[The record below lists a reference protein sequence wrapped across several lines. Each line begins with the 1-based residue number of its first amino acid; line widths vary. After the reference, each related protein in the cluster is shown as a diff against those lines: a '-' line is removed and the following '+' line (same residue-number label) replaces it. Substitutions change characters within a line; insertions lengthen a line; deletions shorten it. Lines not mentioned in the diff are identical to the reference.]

1 MNPIILRFAQ
11 RIPAASPEVLRYD
24 AERQIAEVLEGGQ
37 WVDRLTVGG
46 QGASTKFTKVKN
58 ETTDDD

>member
-11 RIPAASPEVLRYD
+11 RIPPAKPEILRYD
-24 AERQIAEVLEGGQ
+24 AERQIAQVLEGGN

-46 QGASTKFTKVKN
+46 QGENTKCTKVQN
-58 ETTDDD
+58 ETTDDE

>member
-11 RIPAASPEVLRYD
+11 RIPPVSPEVLRYD
-24 AERQIAEVLEGGQ
+24 AERQIAQVLEGGN

-46 QGASTKFTKVKN
+46 QGEGTSFTRVQA
-58 ETTDDD
+58 ETTDDE